1 MTTLD
6 LAALIAQAE
15 ENGADFKKV
24 HIPAGDY
31 RCKVTHARYSPSK
44 AGNPGFSV
52 RTVVL
57 DGPYKDKGFWS
68 NFYLTPIK
76 KDGTANHAGVA
87 IFFRL
92 LDALGVA
99 TDGFKN
105 GTVTVEQVATDGRL
119 IGVETVV
126 TTEDHTYNQ
135 ETSTRAKSFKKV
147 QGQAPPT
154 TYISPQPPRQASGT
168 YQVPPP
174 PLPTGQA
181 F

>member
-92 LDALGVA
+92 LDALGVP
-99 TDGFKN
+99 TEGFKN
-105 GTVTVEQVATDGRL
+105 GTSTVEGIVPSL
-119 IGVETVV
+119 IGVEVTV
-126 TTEDHTYNQ
+126 TAEDHTYNQ
-135 ETSTRAKSFKKV
+135 ETSTRAKSFKKITAPSETGSLPPV
-147 QGQAPPT
+147 PPVQYAQPPQPPQGQA
-154 TYISPQPPRQASGT
+154 
-168 YQVPPP
+168 
-174 PLPTGQA
+174 